1 MVQTTDPLFTPQ
13 FIAHLKLVVQQH
25 HLLYPRIPPQ
35 GIFFEGLV
43 ERAFRLT
50 GIHPTEVVPTIA
62 NTPKE
67 DLQVPQGRIS
77 IKTETGIGTRP
88 DLINITKLCTTERE
102 PWDSHTLIQR
112 ALEHLSRYDRILMLR
127 AVRTGQP
134 TIHYQLLDIPIPLL
148 ARMGTITAVPVGRRV
163 ARQSLGGDVY
173 DGSERLF
180 HVHFD
185 GTDGKCQVQ
194 RLMVSHCNMLL
205 EWDYYISE

>member
-1 MVQTTDPLFTPQ
+1 MTDSLFTPQ

-35 GIFFEGLV
+35 GIFFEALV

-50 GIHPTEVVPTIA
+50 GIHPTDVVPTTA

-67 DLQVPQGRIS
+67 DLQIPEGRIS

-88 DLINITKLCTTERE
+88 DLINITKLCTTERD
-102 PWDSHTLIQR
+102 PWDSPTLIQR

-127 AVRTGQP
+127 AVRAARG
-134 TIHYQLLDIPIPLL
+134 TIHYQLVDIPIPLL
-148 ARMGTITAVPVGRRV
+148 MLMGTITVAPVGRRPI
-163 ARQSLGGDVY
+163 RQSLGGDVCD
-173 DGSERLF
+173 DGERLF

-185 GTDGKCQVQ
+185 GTDGKCQIQ
-194 RLMVSHCNMLL
+194 GLLVSRCNMLL